1 MVGGEG
7 SVEVEVWLVGTA
19 ATTPRPGGLAGAVP
33 TGDVLP
39 GAMLAGA
46 VPSDVP
52 PDAALAGA
60 VLADD
65 ERDRAARFHRPR
77 DRHAYVAAHTALRV
91 MVGARLGMPA
101 RDVRFGREPCPLC
114 GGPHGRPTVA
124 GAGDLHISL
133 SRTEGVAAVALSPAV
148 VGVDLESTGRAV
160 TLDDLVV
167 ALHPAEL
174 PAADRQAALRRW
186 VRKEAYLKGLGTG
199 LGIDPATVDLSADPP
214 GWKVLDVPTAPG
226 LLGAVAVRS
235 PAPVAVTVTEVGLH
249 DLVGRVSPA
258 PARR

>member
-1 MVGGEG
+1 VVGGEG
-7 SVEVEVWLVGTA
+7 SVDVEVWLVGAA
-19 ATTPRPGGLAGAVP
+19 ATTPRPGGP
-33 TGDVLP
+33 
-39 GAMLAGA
+39 
-46 VPSDVP
+46 
-52 PDAALAGA
+52 AGA
-60 VLADD
+60 VLPDDEPHDAVLAGAALSDD

-101 RDVRFGREPCPLC
+101 RAVRFGREPCPLC

-124 GAGDLHISL
+124 GAGDLHVSL
-133 SRTEGVAAVALSPAV
+133 SRTDGVAAVALSPAV
-148 VGVDLESTGRAV
+148 VGVDVESTGRAV

-174 PAADRQAALRRW
+174 PAADRDAALRRW

-199 LGIDPATVDLSADPP
+199 LGLDPATVDLSADPP
-214 GWKVLDVPTAPG
+214 GWQVLDVPTAPD

-235 PAPVAVTVTEVGLH
+235 AAPVAVTVTEVDLH
-249 DLVGRVSPA
+249 RLVGRISPA